1 MQKRDQA
8 RLIIVTRSHI
18 PRALAL
24 ETLDT
29 IYTILF
35 PFADAG
41 SQAILRQLIAKEGFD
56 PDCRRYASVGYRTA
70 DEHGLKIRY
79 WGSRLMDLYDEVDN
93 PAPRGTLERWLQR
106 KSGARHVML
115 ATLAGVFIAVILGLL
130 GLAASL
136 FQAWVAYQQW
146 KHPIA
151 A

>member
-41 SQAILRQLIAKEGFD
+41 SQAILRQLIAKEGYD
-56 PDCRRYASVGYRTA
+56 P
-70 DEHGLKIRY
+70 
-79 WGSRLMDLYDEVDN
+79 
-93 PAPRGTLERWLQR
+93 QF
-106 KSGARHVML
+106 GARPLKRAIQDLLLDPL
-115 ATLAGVFIAVILGLL
+115 ATKLLL
-130 GLAASL
+130 GEFKPGDRIKVLAHDGEL
-136 FQAWVAYQQW
+136 EFE
-146 KHPIA
+146 KK
-151 A
+151 